1 MNNCKGK
8 FIVLYG
14 INNLGKTTQAEM
26 LADRLNLRGQRTEY
40 LKYPIY
46 NLEPSG
52 TILNNY
58 LRQGNFY
65 NLTPREAQIIYCL
78 NRTQF
83 EKKLIEKLEAGTNI
97 IAEDYTGTG
106 LAWGIGA
113 GVDEQFLKYIN
124 SHLLKEDIAFLF
136 DGERFK
142 NAAENEHKHETD
154 EELINKVRWAHLDLG
169 QEYGWTKINANQSIE
184 QIHNR
189 LWQEVIKIIKPKMST
204 QKLAPDFKWL
214 HEQQIINQKSPAAHR
229 AEGQAKII
237 NQKLIIQRLS
247 PIAKLPTRARQ
258 SDAGLDLYSADYYSL
273 FPGER
278 AIIKTGIKM
287 AIPDGF
293 AGLIW
298 DKGGI
303 ARDGIHTMA
312 GVVDA
317 GFRGEVTVNLINLSQ
332 DIYNIAPGQK
342 VAQLLIQKI
351 ELPDVVE
358 EDIIDATDRGEGCFG
373 STGMY

>member
-1 MNNCKGK
+1 MRKGK

-14 INNLGKTTQAEM
+14 INNLGKTTQAKK
-26 LADRLNLRGQRTEY
+26 LVDRLNLAGFNAEY

-46 NLEPSG
+46 GLRPSG
-52 TILNNY
+52 ELLNGY
-58 LRQGNFY
+58 LREGNPY
-65 NLTPREAQIIYCL
+65 NLSPREAQIIYAV
-78 NRTQF
+78 NRTQY
-83 EKKLIEKLEAGTNI
+83 EKELEEKLESGVNI

-113 GVDEQFLKYIN
+113 GAGEQFLKNIN
-124 SHLLKEDIAFLF
+124 CHLLKEDLAFLF

-142 NAAENEHKHETD
+142 DAAESGHRHENN
-154 EELINKVRWAHLDLG
+154 EELLGKVRQAHLKLG
-169 QEYGWTKINANQSIE
+169 QEYGWFKINANQPIE
-184 QIHNR
+184 QIHNQ
-189 LWQEVIKIIKPKMST
+189 LWQEVT
-204 QKLAPDFKWL
+204 
-214 HEQQIINQKSPAAHR
+214 
-229 AEGQAKII
+229 KII
-237 NQKLIIQRLS
+237 NLNKASNFSAPNFIDNYNDSQNSKFKIQNLKLKVMRLS
-247 PIAKLPTRARQ
+247 PVAKLPIRARQ

-273 FPGER
+273 MPGER

-317 GFRGEVTVNLINLSQ
+317 GFRGEITVNLINLSQ
-332 DIYNIAPGQK
+332 DIYHIAPGQK
-342 VAQLLIQKI
+342 VAQMLIQKV
-351 ELPDVVE
+351 ELPDIVE
-358 EDIIDATDRGEGCFG
+358 EKIIDETERGEGCFS

>member
-1 MNNCKGK
+1 MNNRKGK

-26 LADRLNLRGQRTEY
+26 LADRLNLRGQKTEY

-52 TILNNY
+52 RILNNY

-65 NLTPREAQIIYCL
+65 NLTPREAQIIYTL

-83 EKKLIEKLEAGTNI
+83 EKKLIEKLESGVNI

-113 GVDEQFLKYIN
+113 GVNEQFLKYIN

-169 QEYGWTKINANQSIE
+169 QEYGWTKINANQPIE
-184 QIHNR
+184 QIHNQ
-189 LWQEVIKIIKPKMST
+189 LWQEVM
-204 QKLAPDFKWL
+204 
-214 HEQQIINQKSPAAHR
+214 
-229 AEGQAKII
+229 KII
-237 NQKLIIQRLS
+237 NLNQASNFLAPNFIDNYNDSRNCLPHCAVRGRGKLKVTRLS
-247 PIAKLPTRARQ
+247 PVAKLPTRARQ

-287 AIPDGF
+287 AIPGGF

-303 ARDGIHTMA
+303 ARDGVHAMA
-312 GVVDA
+312 GVVDS

-351 ELPDVVE
+351 ELPDIIE
-358 EDIIDATDRGEGCFG
+358 EEIINDTDRGSGCFG

>member
-1 MNNCKGK
+1 MGRGK

-26 LADRLNLRGQRTEY
+26 LADKLNLRGQRTEY

-52 TILNNY
+52 RILNNY

-65 NLTPREAQIIYCL
+65 NLTPREAQIIYTL
-78 NRTQF
+78 NRTEF
-83 EKKLIEKLEAGTNI
+83 EKKLIEKLESGVNI

-113 GVDEQFLKYIN
+113 GVNEQFLKYIN

-154 EELINKVRWAHLDLG
+154 ENLINKVRRAHLYLAE
-169 QEYGWTKINANQSIE
+169 EYGWKIINGNQPME
-184 QIHNR
+184 QIHNQ
-189 LWQEVIKIIKPKMST
+189 LWQEVM
-204 QKLAPDFKWL
+204 
-214 HEQQIINQKSPAAHR
+214 
-229 AEGQAKII
+229 KII
-237 NQKLIIQRLS
+237 NLNQTSNFSAPNFIDNYNDNQNSKFKIQNSKLKVMRLS
-247 PIAKLPTRARQ
+247 PVAKLPTRARQ
-258 SDAGLDLYSADYYSL
+258 NDAGLDLYSADYYSL
-273 FPGER
+273 MPGER

-303 ARDGIHTMA
+303 ARDGIHAMA
-312 GVVDA
+312 GVVDT

-351 ELPDVVE
+351 ELPDIIE
-358 EDIIDATDRGEGCFG
+358 EEIINDTDRGSGCFG
-373 STGMY
+373 STGLY

>member
-1 MNNCKGK
+1 M
-8 FIVLYG
+8 LYG

-26 LADRLNLRGQRTEY
+26 LADRLNLHGQRTEY

-124 SHLLKEDIAFLF
+124 SHLLKENIAFLF

-142 NAAENEHKHETD
+142 NAAENEHRHETD
-154 EELINKVRWAHLDLG
+154 EDLINKVRRAHLNLAE
-169 QEYGWTKINANQSIE
+169 EYGWIKINANQSIE

-189 LWQEVIKIIKPKMST
+189 LWQEVVKIIEPL
-204 QKLAPDFKWL
+204 QQAEKLAPDFKWL
-214 HEQQIINQKSPAAHR
+214 HEQNIISQNQNYPIKVT
-229 AEGQAKII
+229 
-237 NQKLIIQRLS
+237 RLS
-247 PIAKLPTRARQ
+247 PVAKLPTRARQ

-273 FPGER
+273 MPGER

-332 DIYNIAPGQK
+332 DIYNIAPQQK
-342 VAQLLIQKI
+342 VAQLLIQRV
-351 ELPDVVE
+351 ELPDIIE
-358 EDIIDATDRGEGCFG
+358 EEIIDATERGEGCFG